1 MVVGHG
7 LIAVPIRIC
16 EFAYCHFLCCM
27 LLYGIE
33 QEKDQRMKLN
43 RIPAIDLST
52 GHLTVHTR
60 DWMSRKADEGRLGFM
75 ERDEGFFLSTTHAR
89 DEDFT
94 AQEDPQLP
102 PDLHLCLSMAAANDV
117 QYVLFDRDADAQ
129 PGLPFYEERMETY
142 VDNGATYPVQP
153 LDADHDFD
161 GIAGLDPS
169 LQTWTDDAGVRR
181 AVYGYAPRSLQ
192 RSQLRIEENGPVLE
206 DGEYEVDGGCWLTL
220 GNASIRVCEPE
231 NDPGVLRISVL
242 PKGMEDVGPEFGALD
257 ILQEDL
263 AEEIENN
270 RREQEAD
277 ETPSI

>member
-7 LIAVPIRIC
+7 LIAVPISIC
-16 EFAYCHFLCCM
+16 EIANCLFLCCM

-43 RIPAIDLST
+43 RIPVIDLST
-52 GHLTVHTR
+52 GHLTVRTR
-60 DWMSRKADEGRLGFM
+60 DWMSRKAAEGHLGIM

-94 AQEDPQLP
+94 VQDDPLLP

-117 QYVLFDRDADAQ
+117 QYVLFDRDAEAQ
-129 PGLPFYEERMETY
+129 PGLPLYEERLVTHVVNGETY
-142 VDNGATYPVQP
+142 SVQP
-153 LDADHDFD
+153 LDVEHEFE
-161 GIAGLDPS
+161 GIAGLDPA
-169 LQTWTDDAGVRR
+169 LQTWTDETGVGRV
-181 AVYGYAPRSLQ
+181 VYGYAPGSLQ
-192 RSQLRIEENGPVLE
+192 RSQLRIENNGPVLE
-206 DGEYEVDGGCWLTL
+206 DGDYEVGGGCWLTL

-242 PKGMEDVGPEFGALD
+242 PKGMEDIGPEFGALD
-257 ILQEDL
+257 ILQADL

-270 RREQEAD
+270 RRKQEAGD
-277 ETPSI
+277 TPSL